1 MAEPS
6 FGKRIK
12 ELRTQQRLTQREL
25 AARVTIDV
33 GYISKIE
40 AEKVPPPSERVIERL
55 ALALGADK
63 DELMALAGRAPKD
76 LEPIITRDARIPTIL
91 RRAGGLSPQDWEKV
105 EHYIEQLQANKQ
117 EQ

>member
-6 FGKRIK
+6 FGKRIR

-25 AARVTIDV
+25 AAQVAIDV

-40 AEKVPPPSERVIERL
+40 AEKVPPPSEKVIERL

-63 DELMALAGRAPKD
+63 DELMVLAGRAPKD
-76 LEPIITRDARIPTIL
+76 LEPIITHDIRIPAIL
-91 RRAGGLSPQDWEKV
+91 RRARGLSPQDWEKV
-105 EHYIEQLQANKQ
+105 ESYIEQLKASKR
-117 EQ
+117 ER

>member
-1 MAEPS
+1 MAESS

-25 AARVTIDV
+25 ATQVAIDV

-40 AEKVPPPSERVIERL
+40 AEKVPPPSEKVIERL

-63 DELMALAGRAPKD
+63 DELMVLAGRAPKD
-76 LEPIITRDARIPTIL
+76 LEPIITHDIRIPAIL
-91 RRAGGLSPQDWEKV
+91 RRAKGLSSEDWEKI
-105 EHYIEQLQANKQ
+105 EHYIEQIQAGKR